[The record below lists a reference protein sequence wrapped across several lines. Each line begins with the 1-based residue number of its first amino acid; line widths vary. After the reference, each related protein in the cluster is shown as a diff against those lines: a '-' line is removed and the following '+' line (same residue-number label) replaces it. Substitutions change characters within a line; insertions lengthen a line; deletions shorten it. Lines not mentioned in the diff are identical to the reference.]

1 MRGLVGIAISTL
13 ALALAAAGAA
23 LASTSST
30 TSVRVTYWADSAK
43 PDASVVWTLRC
54 DPPRASLRQPAR
66 ACERIA
72 SGGAKLFAPVPR
84 GIACTQIYGGPQ
96 KARVVGTVL
105 GTRVWATFTRT
116 DGCQI
121 GRWQRLSPWLLPAG
135 GVP

>member
-1 MRGLVGIAISTL
+1 VF
-13 ALALAAAGAA
+13 AAAGAA
-23 LASTSST
+23 LAASPST

-43 PDASVVWTLRC
+43 PDASVAWTLRC
-54 DPPRASLRQPAR
+54 DPPGGSLRQPAR

-72 SGGAKLFAPVPR
+72 SGGGKLFAPVPR

-96 KARVVGTVL
+96 KARVVGTVR
-105 GTRVWATFTRT
+105 GTKVWATFTRT

>member
-1 MRGLVGIAISTL
+1 MRRLVGIAICALVL
-13 ALALAAAGAA
+13 AAVGGALAA
-23 LASTSST
+23 SPPT

-54 DPPRASLRQPAR
+54 NPSGGSLPQPKR

-72 SGGAKLFAPVPR
+72 SGAKLFAPVPR

-105 GTRVWATFTRT
+105 GMRVWATFTRT

-121 GRWQRLSPWLLPAG
+121 GRWQRLSPAG

>member
-1 MRGLVGIAISTL
+1 MRRLVGIAIC
-13 ALALAAAGAA
+13 ALLLAAVGAA
-23 LASTSST
+23 LAASPPT
-30 TSVRVTYWADSAK
+30 TSLRVTYWADSAK

-54 DPPRASLRQPAR
+54 DPPAGSLRPPAR

>member
-1 MRGLVGIAISTL
+1 MRGLVGIAIC

-23 LASTSST
+23 LAGSSPT
-30 TSVRVTYWADSAK
+30 TSVRLTYWADSAK
-43 PDASVVWTLRC
+43 PAASVVWTLRC
-54 DPPRASLRQPAR
+54 DPPRGSLQQPAR
-66 ACERIA
+66 ACELIA

-105 GTRVWATFTRT
+105 GARVWATFTRT

>member
-1 MRGLVGIAISTL
+1 MRGLVGIAMC
-13 ALALAAAGAA
+13 ALVLVAAGAA
-23 LASTSST
+23 PADSSPT

-43 PDASVVWTLRC
+43 PDARVVRMLRC
-54 DPPRASLRQPAR
+54 DPPGGSLRQPAR
-66 ACERIA
+66 ACERIS
-72 SGGAKLFAPVPR
+72 SGGARLFAPMPR

-96 KARVVGTVL
+96 KARVVGAVL

-121 GRWQRLSPWLLPAG
+121 GRWQRLTPWLLPAG

>member
-1 MRGLVGIAISTL
+1 MRGLVGIAIG
-13 ALALAAAGAA
+13 ALALAAVGTA
-23 LASTSST
+23 LAGSSAT
-30 TSVRVTYWADSAK
+30 TSVRVTYWADRAQ

-54 DPPRASLRQPAR
+54 APPGGSLRRPAR

-72 SGGAKLFAPVPR
+72 SGSSKLFAPLPR
-84 GIACTQIYGGPQ
+84 GTACTQIYGGPQ
-96 KARVVGTVL
+96 KARIVGTVL
-105 GTRVWATFTRT
+105 GTRIWATFTRS

>member
-1 MRGLVGIAISTL
+1 MRRLVGIAIC
-13 ALALAAAGAA
+13 ALVLAAVGAA
-23 LASTSST
+23 LGASPPTA
-30 TSVRVTYWADSAK
+30 SVRGTYWADSAK

-54 DPPRASLRQPAR
+54 DPPGGSLPQPKR

>member
-1 MRGLVGIAISTL
+1 MRRLVGIAICAFL
-13 ALALAAAGAA
+13 LAAVGAA
-23 LASTSST
+23 LAASPPT
-30 TSVRVTYWADSAK
+30 TSLRVTYWADSAK
-43 PDASVVWTLRC
+43 PDANGVWTLRC
-54 DPPRASLRQPAR
+54 DPPAGSLRQPAR

-105 GTRVWATFTRT
+105 GTQVWATFTRT

>member
-1 MRGLVGIAISTL
+1 
-13 ALALAAAGAA
+13 
-23 LASTSST
+23 
-30 TSVRVTYWADSAK
+30 VRVTYWADGAK
-43 PDASVVWTLRC
+43 PDTSVVWTLRC
-54 DPPRASLRQPAR
+54 HPPAGSLRQPAR
-66 ACERIA
+66 VCERIA

-105 GTRVWATFTRT
+105 GTRVWATFTRA

>member
-1 MRGLVGIAISTL
+1 MRGLVGIAIC

-23 LASTSST
+23 LAGSSPT
-30 TSVRVTYWADSAK
+30 TSVRVTYWADSAE
-43 PDASVVWTLRC
+43 PAASVVWTLRC
-54 DPPRASLRQPAR
+54 DPPRGSLPQPAR

-105 GTRVWATFTRT
+105 GARVWATFTRT

-121 GRWQRLSPWLLPAG
+121 GRWQRLARWLLPAG